1 MKRGPSARFRSAP
14 IDGYSPFVLLDPR
27 KVRARKRERSVQVR
41 FALADEIIKTREGPV
56 KAHAGDAIVT
66 GGAGEQWPMPPQTF
80 AARYRP
86 QAPLAAGEPGTY
98 LSLPIEVLA
107 VRIRTAFTVDLP
119 DDQRLLGKAGDWL
132 VSYEDGSLAIVAAK
146 IFPMT
151 YDRVS

>member
-1 MKRGPSARFRSAP
+1 MKPRPAARYQSVP
-14 IDGYSPFVLLDPR
+14 IDGYLPVLLLDPR
-27 KVRARKRERSVQVR
+27 KVRARKRERPVQVR

-56 KAHAGDAIVT
+56 KAHAGDAVVT
-66 GGAGEQWPMPPQTF
+66 GGAGEQWPMPPHTF

-86 QAPLAAGEPGTY
+86 QPPLAAGEPGTY

-107 VRIRTAFTVDLP
+107 VRIRTVFTVDLP
-119 DDQRLLGKAGDWL
+119 DDQRLFGKAGDWL
-132 VSYEDGSLAIVAAK
+132 VGYEDGSLAIVAAR

>member
-1 MKRGPSARFRSAP
+1 VKRGPATRYQSAP
-14 IDGYSPFVLLDPR
+14 IDGYAPFLLLDSR

-66 GGAGEQWPMPPQTF
+66 GGAGDQWPVPPHTF

-86 QAPLAAGEPGTY
+86 QPPLAAGEPGTY

-119 DDQRLLGKAGDWL
+119 DDEHLLGKAGDWL
-132 VSYEDGSLAIVAAK
+132 VSYDDGSLAIVAAK

-151 YDRVS
+151 YDRIS